1 MLPCPLQEQPVLS
14 VGVRQGGHGAQGRQ
28 HHQGAAAALI
38 SPKHLRPRLA
48 QSREQ
53 EEQREQKAGDE

>member
-1 MLPCPLQEQPVLS
+1 MLS